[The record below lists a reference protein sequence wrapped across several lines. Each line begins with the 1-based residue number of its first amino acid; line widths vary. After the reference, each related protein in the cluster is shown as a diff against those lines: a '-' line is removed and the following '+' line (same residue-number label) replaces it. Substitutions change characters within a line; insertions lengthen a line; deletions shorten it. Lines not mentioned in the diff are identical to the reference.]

1 MHVIVVEE
9 FNSRLEELE
18 KRKAVIEEEQDKID
32 GLAYETMSK
41 LDFLH
46 FRYLLVAH
54 HLSSAGDEDLVTI
67 PCNDPSCQLT
77 SRQENTTSS

>member
-1 MHVIVVEE
+1 MNVIVVEE

-32 GLAYETMSK
+32 SLAYETMSK

-67 PCNDPSCQLT
+67 PCNDPSCQLN
-77 SRQENTTSS
+77 SKHKSST